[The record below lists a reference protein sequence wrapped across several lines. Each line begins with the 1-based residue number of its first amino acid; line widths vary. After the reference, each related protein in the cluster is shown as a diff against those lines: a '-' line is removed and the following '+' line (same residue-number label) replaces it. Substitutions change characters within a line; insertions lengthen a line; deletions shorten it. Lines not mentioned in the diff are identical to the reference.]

1 MPLYDYYCADN
12 RTTVEVQHPMT
23 TILRTWGEVCY
34 VAQIP
39 LGETDPLA
47 PVSKVIHA
55 PHLSLPTGDSKLRET
70 GFTKL
75 VRRDKGLYEN
85 VTAAEGEARF
95 LSADGED
102 AAPRFSDKIRD

>member
-1 MPLYDYYCADN
+1 MPLYDYYCDDN
-12 RTTVEVQHPMT
+12 QITVEVDHPMT
-23 TILRTWGEVCY
+23 TRLSTWGEVCF

-47 PVSKVIHA
+47 PVRKVIHA
-55 PHLSLPTGDSKLRET
+55 PYLSKPIANSQLRET

-85 VTAAEGEARF
+85 VTAAEGEARY
-95 LSADGED
+95 LQDTDG
-102 AAPRFSDKIRD
+102 PVPKFTDKVND